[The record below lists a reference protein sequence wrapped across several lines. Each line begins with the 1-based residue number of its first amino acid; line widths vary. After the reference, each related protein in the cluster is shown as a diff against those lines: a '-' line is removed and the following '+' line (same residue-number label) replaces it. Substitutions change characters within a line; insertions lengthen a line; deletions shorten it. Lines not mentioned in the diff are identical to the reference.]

1 MIAAI
6 HAGWKGAFKGIIKR
20 TLNFMIK
27 KGCDPKNVTAVIG
40 PCISVKN
47 YEVKKDFIKKLIKK
61 DGKNKK
67 FFKKIQNKDFFDL
80 KKYVLSQLKALNIK
94 KIDIINKNTFNPK
107 NNFFSARR
115 SISRN
120 ENDYGRNISVI
131 MINWQYL
138 MKLLTGNSNK
148 PLSKNIAKYLKS
160 KLVNSSIKKFSDG
173 EIYIEI
179 NENIRG
185 NSIFIIQ
192 SISSPAN
199 DNLMELL
206 LCIDALKRSSAKNI
220 TAVIPYFGYAR
231 QDRKVV
237 PRTSISAKLVSNLI
251 TKAGA
256 DRVVTVDLHAGQIQG
271 FFDIPVDNLFATPIF
286 ARHAKKNIKSKNII
300 CVAPDVGGTER
311 ARALGKILNVELAI
325 VDKRRPKPG
334 QSKVMNVIGNVKGK
348 TCIIVDDII
357 DSGGTIVNAAKALK
371 DRGAKEVYVYITHG
385 VLSGEAVDKIKKS
398 VIRKLVI
405 TDTIDNHDKI
415 KNVKNIEVLPIS
427 ALMGEAIKR
436 ISNSTSVSDLFK

>member
-1 MIAAI
+1 
-6 HAGWKGAFKGIIKR
+6 
-20 TLNFMIK
+20 
-27 KGCDPKNVTAVIG
+27 
-40 PCISVKN
+40 
-47 YEVKKDFIKKLIKK
+47 
-61 DGKNKK
+61 
-67 FFKKIQNKDFFDL
+67 
-80 KKYVLSQLKALNIK
+80 
-94 KIDIINKNTFNPK
+94 
-107 NNFFSARR
+107 
-115 SISRN
+115 
-120 ENDYGRNISVI
+120 
-131 MINWQYL
+131 

-148 PLSKNIAKYLKS
+148 NLSQKISKFLKT
-160 KLVNSSIKKFSDG
+160 KLVHSSIKKFSDG

-185 NSIFIIQ
+185 NSIFLIQ
-192 SISSPAN
+192 SVSSPAN

-231 QDRKVV
+231 QDRKVA

-286 ARHAKKNIKSKNII
+286 SRHIKRNIKGKNLI
-300 CVAPDVGGTER
+300 CVAPDVGGVER
-311 ARALGKILNVELAI
+311 TRALARKLDLGIAI
-325 VDKRRPKPG
+325 IDKRRPTPG
-334 QSKVMNVIGNVKGK
+334 KSQVMNVVGNVKNK

-371 DRGAKEVYVYITHG
+371 ERGAKDVYVYITHG
-385 VLSGEAVDKIKKS
+385 VLTGDAVKKIKGS
-398 VIRKLVI
+398 VIKNLVI
-405 TDTIDNHDKI
+405 TDTIDNHEKT

-427 ALMGEAIKR
+427 GLMGEAIKR

>member
-1 MIAAI
+1 
-6 HAGWKGAFKGIIKR
+6 
-20 TLNFMIK
+20 
-27 KGCDPKNVTAVIG
+27 
-40 PCISVKN
+40 
-47 YEVKKDFIKKLIKK
+47 
-61 DGKNKK
+61 
-67 FFKKIQNKDFFDL
+67 
-80 KKYVLSQLKALNIK
+80 
-94 KIDIINKNTFNPK
+94 
-107 NNFFSARR
+107 
-115 SISRN
+115 
-120 ENDYGRNISVI
+120 
-131 MINWQYL
+131 

-148 PLSKNIAKYLKS
+148 VLSKNIAKYLKS

-173 EIYIEI
+173 ELYVEI

-286 ARHAKKNIKSKNII
+286 ARHVKKKIKSNKII

-311 ARALGKILNVELAI
+311 ARALGKLLNAGLAI

-334 QSKVMNVIGNVKGK
+334 KSKVMNVIGDVKDQ
-348 TCIIVDDII
+348 TCIVVDDII

-371 DRGAKEVYVYITHG
+371 EKGAKEVYVYITHG
-385 VLSGEAVDKIKKS
+385 VLSGEAVKKIKNS
-398 VIRKLVI
+398 VIKKLVI
-405 TDTIDNHDKI
+405 TDTIDNGEKT

-427 ALMGEAIKR
+427 GLMGEAIKR
-436 ISNSTSVSDLFK
+436 ISNSNSVSDLFK

>member
-1 MIAAI
+1 MKILS
-6 HAGWKGAFKGIIKR
+6 G
-20 TLNFMIK
+20 TSNL
-27 KGCDPKNVTAVIG
+27 
-40 PCISVKN
+40 
-47 YEVKKDFIKKLIKK
+47 KLSKEICK
-61 DGKNKK
+61 
-67 FFKKIQNKDFFDL
+67 
-80 KKYVLSQLKALNIK
+80 QLKL
-94 KIDIINKNTFNPK
+94 
-107 NNFFSARR
+107 
-115 SISRN
+115 
-120 ENDYGRNISVI
+120 
-131 MINWQYL
+131 
-138 MKLLTGNSNK
+138 
-148 PLSKNIAKYLKS
+148 
-160 KLVNSSIKKFSDG
+160 KLVNTNIKRFSDG

-185 NSIFIIQ
+185 NSVFVIQ
-192 SISSPAN
+192 STSNPAN

-206 LCIDALKRSSAKNI
+206 LCIDALRRSSAKNI
-220 TAVIPYFGYAR
+220 TAVIPYYGYAR

-286 ARHAKKNIKSKNII
+286 SRHIKKKIKNKNII

-311 ARALGKILNVELAI
+311 ARALGKLLNVGLAI

-334 QSKVMNVIGNVKGK
+334 QSQVMNIIGNVKGK

-371 DRGAKEVYVYITHG
+371 DRGAKEVFVYITHG
-385 VLSGEAVDKIKKS
+385 VLSGDAVKKIKNS
-398 VIRKLVI
+398 VIKNLVI
-405 TDTIDNHDKI
+405 TDTIDNDKKI
-415 KNVKNIEVLPIS
+415 KSAKNIEVLPIS
-427 ALMGEAIKR
+427 SLMGEAIKR

>member
-1 MIAAI
+1 
-6 HAGWKGAFKGIIKR
+6 
-20 TLNFMIK
+20 
-27 KGCDPKNVTAVIG
+27 
-40 PCISVKN
+40 
-47 YEVKKDFIKKLIKK
+47 
-61 DGKNKK
+61 
-67 FFKKIQNKDFFDL
+67 
-80 KKYVLSQLKALNIK
+80 
-94 KIDIINKNTFNPK
+94 
-107 NNFFSARR
+107 
-115 SISRN
+115 
-120 ENDYGRNISVI
+120 
-131 MINWQYL
+131 
-138 MKLLTGNSNK
+138 MKLLTCNSNK
-148 PLSKNIAKYLKS
+148 TLSKKIAKYLKL
-160 KLVNSSIKKFSDG
+160 KLVNSSIKKFADG

-256 DRVVTVDLHAGQIQG
+256 DRVVTVDLHAGQVQG
-271 FFDIPVDNLFATPIF
+271 FFDIPVDNLFCTPIF
-286 ARHAKKNIKSKNII
+286 ARHVNKNINKKNII

-311 ARALGKILNVELAI
+311 ARALGKLLNVGLAI
-325 VDKRRPKPG
+325 VDKRRPSPG
-334 QSKVMNVIGNVKGK
+334 KSQVMNVVGNVKNK

-357 DSGGTIVNAAKALK
+357 DTGGTIVNAAEALEN
-371 DRGAKEVYVYITHG
+371 RGAKEVYVYITHG
-385 VLSGEAVDKIKKS
+385 VLSGDAVKKVEKS
-398 VIRKLVI
+398 VIKKLVI
-405 TDTIDNHDKI
+405 TDSIDN
-415 KNVKNIEVLPIS
+415 NERVKKARNIEVLSIS
-427 ALMGEAIKR
+427 NLMGEAIKR

>member
-1 MIAAI
+1 
-6 HAGWKGAFKGIIKR
+6 
-20 TLNFMIK
+20 
-27 KGCDPKNVTAVIG
+27 
-40 PCISVKN
+40 
-47 YEVKKDFIKKLIKK
+47 
-61 DGKNKK
+61 
-67 FFKKIQNKDFFDL
+67 
-80 KKYVLSQLKALNIK
+80 
-94 KIDIINKNTFNPK
+94 
-107 NNFFSARR
+107 
-115 SISRN
+115 
-120 ENDYGRNISVI
+120 
-131 MINWQYL
+131 

-148 PLSKNIAKYLKS
+148 VLSKNIAKYLKS
-160 KLVNSSIKKFSDG
+160 KLVNSSIRKFSDG
-173 EIYIEI
+173 EIYVEI

-286 ARHAKKNIKSKNII
+286 ARHVKKKIKSKKII

-311 ARALGKILNVELAI
+311 ARALGKLLNAGLAI

-334 QSKVMNVIGNVKGK
+334 KSQVMNVIGDVKDQ

-357 DSGGTIVNAAKALK
+357 DSGGTIINAAKALK
-371 DRGAKEVYVYITHG
+371 ERGAKEVYVYITHG
-385 VLSGEAVDKIKKS
+385 VLSGDAVKKIKNS
-398 VIRKLVI
+398 VIKNLVI
-405 TDTIDNHDKI
+405 TDTINNGEKT
-415 KNVKNIEVLPIS
+415 KSAKNIEVLPIS
-427 ALMGEAIKR
+427 GLMGEAIKR

>member
-1 MIAAI
+1 
-6 HAGWKGAFKGIIKR
+6 
-20 TLNFMIK
+20 
-27 KGCDPKNVTAVIG
+27 
-40 PCISVKN
+40 
-47 YEVKKDFIKKLIKK
+47 
-61 DGKNKK
+61 
-67 FFKKIQNKDFFDL
+67 
-80 KKYVLSQLKALNIK
+80 
-94 KIDIINKNTFNPK
+94 
-107 NNFFSARR
+107 
-115 SISRN
+115 
-120 ENDYGRNISVI
+120 
-131 MINWQYL
+131 

-148 PLSKNIAKYLKS
+148 TLSKNIAKYLKS
-160 KLVNSSIKKFSDG
+160 KLVNSSIRKFADG

-256 DRVVTVDLHAGQIQG
+256 DRIVTVDLHAGQIQG

-286 ARHAKKNIKSKNII
+286 ARHVRKKIKSKKIV

-311 ARALGKILNVELAI
+311 ARALGKLLNAELAI

-334 QSKVMNVIGNVKGK
+334 QSQVMNVIGDVKNK
-348 TCIIVDDII
+348 TCILVDDII
-357 DSGGTIVNAAKALK
+357 DSGGTIVNAAAALK
-371 DRGAKEVYVYITHG
+371 KRGANEVFVYITHG
-385 VLSGEAVDKIKKS
+385 VLSGDAVKKIQKS
-398 VIRKLVI
+398 AIKKLVI
-405 TDTIDNHDKI
+405 TDTINNGEKT
-415 KNVKNIEVLPIS
+415 KNIKNIEVLPIS

>member
-1 MIAAI
+1 
-6 HAGWKGAFKGIIKR
+6 
-20 TLNFMIK
+20 
-27 KGCDPKNVTAVIG
+27 
-40 PCISVKN
+40 
-47 YEVKKDFIKKLIKK
+47 
-61 DGKNKK
+61 
-67 FFKKIQNKDFFDL
+67 
-80 KKYVLSQLKALNIK
+80 
-94 KIDIINKNTFNPK
+94 
-107 NNFFSARR
+107 
-115 SISRN
+115 
-120 ENDYGRNISVI
+120 
-131 MINWQYL
+131 

-148 PLSKNIAKYLKS
+148 ILSKNIARYLKT
-160 KLVNSSIKKFSDG
+160 KLVNSSIRKFADG

-256 DRVVTVDLHAGQIQG
+256 DRIVTVDLHAGQIQG
-271 FFDIPVDNLFATPIF
+271 FFDIPEDNLFSTPIF
-286 ARHAKKNIKSKNII
+286 ARHVKKRIKSKKII

-311 ARALGKILNVELAI
+311 ARALGKLLNVGLAI

-334 QSKVMNVIGNVKGK
+334 QSQVMNVIGDVKDQ
-348 TCIIVDDII
+348 TCVIVDDII

-371 DRGAKEVYVYITHG
+371 KRGAKEVYVYITHG
-385 VLSGEAVDKIKKS
+385 VLSGEAVKKIKGS
-398 VIRKLVI
+398 VIKNLVI
-405 TDTIDNHDKI
+405 TDTIDNSQKT

-427 ALMGEAIKR
+427 SLMGEAIKR
-436 ISNSTSVSDLFK
+436 ISNSNSVSDLFK

>member
-1 MIAAI
+1 
-6 HAGWKGAFKGIIKR
+6 
-20 TLNFMIK
+20 
-27 KGCDPKNVTAVIG
+27 
-40 PCISVKN
+40 
-47 YEVKKDFIKKLIKK
+47 
-61 DGKNKK
+61 
-67 FFKKIQNKDFFDL
+67 
-80 KKYVLSQLKALNIK
+80 
-94 KIDIINKNTFNPK
+94 
-107 NNFFSARR
+107 
-115 SISRN
+115 
-120 ENDYGRNISVI
+120 
-131 MINWQYL
+131 
-138 MKLLTGNSNK
+138 MKLLAGNSNK
-148 PLSKNIAKYLKS
+148 NLSKKISKYLKS
-160 KLVNSSIKKFSDG
+160 KIINTNIRKFSDG

-220 TAVIPYFGYAR
+220 TTVIPYFGYAR

-271 FFDIPVDNLFATPIF
+271 FFDIPVDNLFCTPIF
-286 ARHAKKNIKSKNII
+286 ARHIKKNIKSKNII

-311 ARALGKILNVELAI
+311 ARALGKSLDVGLAI
-325 VDKRRPKPG
+325 VDKRRPAPG
-334 QSKVMNVIGNVKGK
+334 KSQVMNIIGNVKDK
-348 TCIIVDDII
+348 TCIVVDDII
-357 DSGGTIVNAAKALK
+357 DSGGTIINSAKALK

-385 VLSGEAVDKIKKS
+385 VLSGEAVKKIQKS
-398 VIRKLVI
+398 VIKKLVI
-405 TDTIDNHDKI
+405 TDTIDNQIRVNKA
-415 KNVKNIEVLPIS
+415 KNIEVLTVS
-427 ALMGEAIKR
+427 NLMGEAIKR